1 MEDERR
7 AQSSGE
13 WPGVRRTLRLGL
25 LGIEECVGGGARE
38 KEDEEKE
45 GGAGRR
51 FGRGER
57 DGGGDIRED
66 AGTGLRRGGARAPPD
81 ARWAEFIAGNEG
93 MGGDPS
99 SLKAGMEGEAVLDAA
114 VA

>member
-1 MEDERR
+1 VVEEERR

-38 KEDEEKE
+38 KEDEEE
-45 GGAGRR
+45 GAGRR

-57 DGGGDIRED
+57 DGGGGIRED
-66 AGTGLRRGGARAPPD
+66 AGTGLRRGGARVPPD

-99 SLKAGMEGEAVLDAA
+99 SLKAGMAGEAVLDAA